1 MKPLVISKALGLSV
15 LTIIFVLRVVGQP
28 ALAFQETEIVVTE
41 EPMVSSSTQR
51 TQKSQ
56 FQNPEKSSSV
66 NDERTTIRIPG
77 LGVVGTVPKLNFG
90 LELLYKDEEEAG
102 IVGQSQTD
110 DLSIKGTLKHKF

>member
-1 MKPLVISKALGLSV
+1 MKPLVKWKALGLSV
-15 LTIIFVLRVVGQP
+15 LTIVFVLKVVGQP

-41 EPMVSSSTQR
+41 EPLVSSSTKA

-56 FQNPEKSSSV
+56 FQNPEKSTSG
-66 NDERTTIRIPG
+66 NDERTSIRIPG

-102 IVGQSQTD
+102 IVGQSEPD